1 MRRRQARWLAILVG
15 LGGLAVLVA
24 AVSRTYLDQHRLTS
38 GPVTTPANMSPAGGG
53 AVAAIPDLATLVHES
68 DLVVVGRVVGEG
80 ITSQEVQPV
89 RTPIPF
95 QPDPSRPAPPT
106 RSLGP
111 DSGPSSPAGI
121 VIVTTSYPV
130 ETERV
135 GLGSASSGSRIAVVQ
150 SGGGDVL
157 EDDPLMRAG
166 ERYVLFLHGL
176 PDGNFA
182 VVGGPQGRL
191 SVTSDGRV
199 RPVRI
204 GPATVGHDG
213 QLLDDFLVDVAAV
226 R

>member
-1 MRRRQARWLAILVG
+1 MRRHQAGRLAILAG
-15 LGGLAVLVA
+15 LGGLAVVVA
-24 AVSRTYLDQHRLTS
+24 AVSRTYLDQQRPTS

-53 AVAAIPDLATLVHES
+53 ALAAIPDFATLVHES
-68 DLVVVGRVVGEG
+68 DLVVVGRVLGEG
-80 ITSQEVQPV
+80 ITREEVQPV

-106 RSLGP
+106 RPSGP
-111 DSGPSSPAGI
+111 DSGPRNPTGI
-121 VIVTTSYPV
+121 VIVTTRYPV
-130 ETERV
+130 EIERV
-135 GLGSASSGSRIAVVQ
+135 GLGSTNAGARIAVVQ
-150 SGGGDVL
+150 SGGGGTS

-166 ERYVLFLHGL
+166 EPYVLFLHGV
-176 PDGNFA
+176 PDGSFA

-199 RPVRI
+199 RPVRL

-213 QLLDDFLVDVAAV
+213 QPLDDFLVDVAAV

>member
-1 MRRRQARWLAILVG
+1 MRRHQAGRVAILAG
-15 LGGLAVLVA
+15 LGGLAVVVA
-24 AVSRTYLDQHRLTS
+24 AVSRTYLDQQRQTS
-38 GPVTTPANMSPAGGG
+38 GPVTAPGNTSPAGGG
-53 AVAAIPDLATLVHES
+53 ALAAIPDFATLVHES
-68 DLVVVGRVVGEG
+68 DLVVVGRVAGEG
-80 ITSQEVQPV
+80 ITHQEVQPV

-106 RSLGP
+106 RSIGP
-111 DSGPSSPAGI
+111 ASGPGNPSGI

-135 GLGSASSGSRIAVVQ
+135 GLGSASSGSRITVVQ
-150 SGGGDVL
+150 SGGGNTS

-176 PDGNFA
+176 PDGSFT

-191 SVTSDGRV
+191 SVTGDGRV
-199 RPVRI
+199 RPVRLA
-204 GPATVGHDG
+204 PATVGHDG
-213 QLLDDFLVDVAAV
+213 QPLDDFLADVAAV